1 MQIFNIHLHF
11 FTSDMYFYSVSSE
24 IFKILDNKKKKKLFF
39 KCNLLLSFHYYEQ
52 VPFRF
57 IYLFFSHITTPLVR
71 LSLKGFS
78 YTKFVLLWTQ
88 FSAWEWMRHLE
99 RTISTCCACVILKTA
114 PKCLKNLFIWCQI
127 YLQNLVSVPK
137 RKG

>member
-24 IFKILDNKKKKKLFF
+24 LFKILDNKKKAFLKY
-39 KCNLLLSFHYYEQ
+39 NLLLSFHYYEQ

-78 YTKFVLLWTQ
+78 YI
-88 FSAWEWMRHLE
+88 E
-99 RTISTCCACVILKTA
+99 
-114 PKCLKNLFIWCQI
+114 
-127 YLQNLVSVPK
+127 
-137 RKG
+137 